1 MSKKM
6 SSSLAQTVA
15 ALAASA
21 AKEKPA
27 SKSPQRPSSAPK
39 VRAKGSL
46 DPNQKENS
54 SRPPKKIRHK
64 AVEED
69 EKEEEEGT
77 RKGLSAEPTSADQ
90 TRVIVS
96 GLDADTQ
103 AEQLEDAFS
112 DAGPVRHIKVA
123 KGGKATVHFVLAT
136 DAARCV
142 KDMQGIEI
150 AGTPLKLSLGESA
163 ETAAASAA
171 ANVAANADKPA
182 PQYTKLNTRL
192 FRIVIRNLPFGIKE
206 AAVRSAFETFGTLE
220 EVHLPLK
227 PGRDGK
233 EQTRGFGFLQYS
245 SRAEAKKAL
254 DDGNGM
260 QLLGRPVAVDW
271 AVAKEI
277 YQEMVPSKNKG
288 DDAKKAEDPADG
300 KKRKEPEVGEEVAKA
315 VEEKTAKKE
324 KKVAAVGAEKEDE
337 LGRTVFVRNIPLE
350 SEEHEVREVM
360 RRFGKMVFCKLVID
374 KVTGKHKGS
383 AFCQF
388 ASPSSAQQACEAG
401 GAFTGTESWEEIQRK
416 KDKRLQG
423 SAVRGVIDGF
433 QETLSM
439 HGRHLF
445 VALAVDR
452 TLAQNM
458 EGKKYY

>member
-1 MSKKM
+1 MYRNFCFLTFISYF
-6 SSSLAQTVA
+6 SFV
-15 ALAASA
+15 
-21 AKEKPA
+21 
-27 SKSPQRPSSAPK
+27 
-39 VRAKGSL
+39 
-46 DPNQKENS
+46 
-54 SRPPKKIRHK
+54 
-64 AVEED
+64 
-69 EKEEEEGT
+69 
-77 RKGLSAEPTSADQ
+77 LSN
-90 TRVIVS
+90 
-96 GLDADTQ
+96 
-103 AEQLEDAFS
+103 
-112 DAGPVRHIKVA
+112 AGPVRHIKLS

-136 DAARCV
+136 DAVRCV

-150 AGTPLKLSLGESA
+150 AGTALTLSLGESA

-171 ANVAANADKPA
+171 ANAAANADKPA

-192 FRIVIRNLPFGIKE
+192 FRLVIRNLPFGIKE

-233 EQTRGFGFLQYS
+233 EQTKGFGFLQYS
-245 SRAEAKKAL
+245 SRTEAKKAL
-254 DDGNGM
+254 DDGNNM

-288 DDAKKAEDPADG
+288 EDVKKAEDAKIAEDAG
-300 KKRKEPEVGEEVAKA
+300 GGQKRKEREIADTG
-315 VEEKTAKKE
+315 EEKTVKKE
-324 KKVAAVGAEKEDE
+324 KKVAAVGAEKEAE

-388 ASPSSAQQACEAG
+388 VLPSSAQHAYVNLAFFRDFWLRCICVVQ
-401 GAFTGTESWEEIQRK
+401 GAWRRGAS
-416 KDKRLQG
+416 RLE
-423 SAVRGVIDGF
+423 RPRDNPK
-433 QETLSM
+433 
-439 HGRHLF
+439 
-445 VALAVDR
+445 R
-452 TLAQNM
+452 TLDLRTVC
-458 EGKKYY
+458 EGSVLK